1 MNKQNCLHTII
12 RFHMKN
18 DVNIGFIR
26 SLDGKRK
33 KEKRGRKSVLESH
46 IIMFLRFS
54 HMTGLVHHRHSGH
67 TIACQ
72 HAQQEG
78 VDEAALHGFILSC
91 FFFSFLIYINEI
103 DGKILIIGDNQ
114 NFSRGL

>member
-1 MNKQNCLHTII
+1 
-12 RFHMKN
+12 
-18 DVNIGFIR
+18 
-26 SLDGKRK
+26 
-33 KEKRGRKSVLESH
+33 
-46 IIMFLRFS
+46 MFLRFS

-78 VDEAALHGFILSC
+78 VDEAALHGFILS

-103 DGKILIIGDNQ
+103 DGKSSRNILIIGDNQ